1 MDTKIIKTE
10 KKQGNSYFYVIYLL
24 SFLAGFGPFI
34 TDFYLPALPQITEVL
49 GCTASQT
56 QLTLTMGMIGCGAGQ
71 FLIGPITDRYGR
83 KYPLL
88 VGLAVFMLASYG
100 CYATRDI
107 HWLMFFR
114 LWQGLAGGVCM
125 VLSRAIAVDLYRGR
139 QLLKT
144 YSIIGGI
151 TGLAPISAP
160 LFGGILLYFTE
171 WDDLFLGLLL
181 LGAFLFIISLPFK
194 ESLSTERRITLRPS
208 DLLGSYLTVLKN
220 FPYTMYVGVQALSHG
235 VLFAYISASPF
246 IFQSHYELSAFQ
258 YSLLF
263 GANALFLLLGS
274 LCVMRLRDPR
284 VALYRGC
291 CFLLAFSVVLGFFLY
306 FRISIWVLEPMFMA
320 LMFTLGLLFPSS
332 TSLGMSLEPDHSGVA
347 AAVFG
352 ACSFGIGSIVSP
364 LPGLGDMF
372 VLTPIIMVV
381 FAFLTWLCGLQIIR
395 LAKSEKPELHEVK
408 LNH

>member
-1 MDTKIIKTE
+1 MSTKTTYKAE
-10 KKQGNSYFYVIYLL
+10 SKANSYFYVIYLL

-49 GCTASQT
+49 GCTPSQT
-56 QLTLTMGMIGCGAGQ
+56 QLTLTMGMVGCGAGQ

-88 VGLAVFMLASYG
+88 AGLACFILASYG
-100 CYATRDI
+100 CYATRSI

-181 LGAFLFIISLPFK
+181 LGVFLFIVSLPFV
-194 ESLSTERRITLRPS
+194 ESLSNERRITLKPS
-208 DLLGSYLTVLKN
+208 TLIGSYITVLKN
-220 FPYTMYVGVQALSHG
+220 YSYTLYVGIQAFSHG

-246 IFQSHYELSAFQ
+246 IFQSFYELSAFQ

-263 GANALFLLLGS
+263 GANALFLLMGS
-274 LCVMRLRDPR
+274 LVVMKLQDPR
-284 VALYRGC
+284 VGLYRGC
-291 CFLLAFSVVLGFFLY
+291 CFLLIISAVLGILLY
-306 FRISIWVLEPMFMA
+306 LRITLWILEPLFMA
-320 LMFTLGLLFPSS
+320 MMFTLGLLFPSS

-352 ACSFGIGSIVSP
+352 ACSFGVGSIVSP

-381 FAFLTWLCGLQIIR
+381 FAFLTWLCGIQVIK
-395 LAKSEKPELHEVK
+395 LAKRQKEELHELK
-408 LNH
+408 LSR